1 MGSKARGMPNEP
13 PHKLML
19 RFVFGVIFMLAGV
32 MLLIYFFMALM
43 FIKEYFIG
51 NVFSWMPP
59 LRTVVMEAA
68 FSLVFGVVFLALSF
82 YMLKPYI
89 EIAMKGAGKE

>member
-1 MGSKARGMPNEP
+1 METMNRRIPNEP

-19 RFVFGVIFMLAGV
+19 RFILGAI
-32 MLLIYFFMALM
+32 FFMAAIMLLSYFFLSLM
-43 FIKEYFIG
+43 FIKEYFNG
-51 NVFSWMPP
+51 NYNTLMPP
-59 LRTVVMEAA
+59 LNTVVMETA

-89 EIAMKGAGKE
+89 ELAMKGAGKE